1 MIHLNQKTGEKDKI
15 LELINS
21 SISKSDYELECLFYD
36 NVINNNSPK
45 INNDNFMSLL
55 KRYKNN
61 PNYISNTTERLT
73 IQLPRDNDKFNNI
86 RILIK
91 GSGAIKN
98 YCNNEN
104 LSLIR
109 NSIDFEYKT
118 SPKGLN
124 RVAIPNYN
132 LKFNLKEEHNFN
144 NDEARINELLREIND
159 IPKTYRY
166 KKIFSFKKKTNDF
179 QIDISIVKNSTLLDN
194 HFLTVKEIIEQ
205 NKQRDVEKPKDSK
218 MTFINWWNSVKD
230 KPTELVKLKNSMN
243 YFKTIKESNVFHEL
257 PHYEVEVEYI
267 KNKHHTNPTFKNM
280 TERKDYVQTE
290 FVNFFKEIGTILQ
303 CLQNSF
309 YILSNDEL
317 LTVKH
322 QFLKVVENSID
333 EKMLEHNFKAQQKV
347 SKSKTK
353 PKSSLPKQKGG
364 YSVSGVSDAS
374 GDASGDDM
382 YSLNEDNDINFEE
395 KINDETIM
403 AGGTQIV
410 SGHHTIDDEDNSNI
424 TNYNDDMNSRDTSVM
439 NGGRKS
445 VSGSDGDD
453 NEGNDNE
460 GNVNNNDN
468 DDNKEDNSDEDMN
481 QIGGAKKLA
490 ELKYKII
497 SNLKYNIFFGPLIVD
512 LLHTNADHIPP
523 SAIPDP
529 RINTNIH
536 INYLVTDKTDGDRN
550 LLFFNE
556 QGKAYGIS
564 RETTSQIKYFGVIIP
579 ALANTIL
586 DGEYISRSYEN
597 KLLNHF
603 YIFDSYIYKG
613 ENVIIKPFLFSK
625 KGGTNGRYDTILNSI
640 KAFTESTNI
649 TQLNN
654 KLPFLLFKK
663 EYMLSDTP
671 ERYERAM
678 LKGKPSLMN
687 ENCKN
692 ILNKMNVKYGGLLDV
707 GHLFPYKTDGLVFHP
722 NNLAV
727 FQTTMDSYI
736 ENPFVSKGK
745 RWNNNYKWK
754 AQDHLT
760 IDFKIKI
767 IKDIETNKPVY
778 SYFGESKYIKVNLL
792 TSIYHT
798 PNARKDHNRLNF
810 YLINSGKKLSN
821 LPSEMKFLSTT
832 PFIGSY
838 DNEGI
843 ETNQMGEAYFKVD
856 GNDNIICSDGSIIT
870 DNVICECSYNLS
882 KDIDYRWVPIRI
894 RTDKDKPNAYLTA
907 NAAWMLINNPITK
920 HKLISND
927 SGIES
932 GGRGSGGRASDGR
945 DIKETSAL
953 IEKELKTKDYYSAL
967 DKTNLSAGPLNKFN
981 NFVKRYLINRA
992 LTGYTKPNVI
1002 DLAVGE
1008 FGDLDKYIKNDVNHV
1023 LGIDINEHNLNN
1035 SEKGAATRIMEQTLL
1050 HNNSQY
1056 SRFADKVILINGT
1069 GTKNIANGDC
1079 VFDNLNKYYLD
1090 VLYGRAKGNTTKLRK
1105 MEGVGLDGYDLI
1117 TCMYAI
1123 HYMMNDETSLDNFL
1137 RNVSE
1142 NLLDQGYF
1150 IGTCLDGMEILNKIG
1165 NRSEIKGEVNGK
1177 NVFYIKKLSD
1187 NDDDYKTI
1195 TVGNKIEVFFE
1206 TFATPFTEN
1215 LVSISYLEEK
1225 AKQHN
1230 LKLIEFRGFLDEPGN
1245 MLSKFATDGNKIAM
1259 ENAKKIKEEDALM
1272 TWAKF
1277 NSYFIFQKVRSDEE
1291 L

>member
-1 MIHLNQKTGEKDKI
+1 MIQLNQKNGEKDKI

-36 NVINNNSPK
+36 NVINNNNPK

-73 IQLPRDNDKFNNI
+73 IQLPRDNEKFNNI
-86 RILIK
+86 RILIN

-104 LSLIR
+104 ISLIR
-109 NSIDFEYKT
+109 NNINFEYKT

-132 LKFNLKEEHNFN
+132 FKLNLKEEHNFN
-144 NDEARINELLREIND
+144 NDESRINELLREIND

-218 MTFINWWNSVKD
+218 ITFINWWNSVKD
-230 KPTELVKLKNSMN
+230 KPTELVKIKNSMN
-243 YFKTIKESNVFHEL
+243 YVKTIKESNVFHEL

-267 KNKHHTNPTFKNM
+267 KNKHNTNPTFKNIV
-280 TERKDYVQTE
+280 ERKDYVQTE
-290 FVNFFKEIGTILQ
+290 FVNFFKEIGTVLQ
-303 CLQNSF
+303 CLHNSF

-317 LTVKH
+317 LNVKH

-333 EKMLEHNFKAQQKV
+333 EKMLEHNFKAQQKMN
-347 SKSKTK
+347 KTKTNSKTK
-353 PKSSLPKQKGG
+353 TKTETKSSLPKQKGG
-364 YSVSGVSDAS
+364 NDGSGS
-374 GDASGDDM
+374 DM

-424 TNYNDDMNSRDTSVM
+424 INYNDDMNGGDKGDSVM
-439 NGGRKS
+439 NGVCKRGG
-445 VSGSDGDD
+445 GSNVYDNEDD
-453 NEGNDNE
+453 DNNEGN
-460 GNVNNNDN
+460 GY
-468 DDNKEDNSDEDMN
+468 EDMN

-497 SNLKYNIFFGPLIVD
+497 SNLKYNIFFGPLIID

-579 ALANTIL
+579 SLANTIL

-597 KLLNHF
+597 KLVNHF

-613 ENVIIKPFLFSK
+613 ENVIIKPFLFNK

-649 TQLNN
+649 TQLNS

-692 ILNKMNVKYGGLLDV
+692 ILNKMNVRYGGLLDV

-736 ENPFVSKGK
+736 VNPFVSKGK

-767 IKDIETNKPVY
+767 IKDMETNKPDY
-778 SYFGESKYIKVNLL
+778 SYFGESKYVKVNLL
-792 TSIYHT
+792 TAIYHT
-798 PNARKDHNRLNF
+798 PNTRKDHNRLNF
-810 YLINSGKKLSN
+810 YLINSGRKFSN

-838 DNEGI
+838 NNEGI
-843 ETNQMGEAYFKVD
+843 ETNQMGEAYFKIDV
-856 GNDNIICSDGSIIT
+856 NDNIICSDGSIIT
-870 DNVICECSYNLS
+870 DNVICECSYNLN
-882 KDIDYRWVPIRI
+882 KDIDNRWMPIRI

-920 HKLISND
+920 HKLINND
-927 SGIES
+927 SSIVHGNDS
-932 GGRGSGGRASDGR
+932 S
-945 DIKETSAL
+945 DIKEKSAF

-967 DKTNLSAGPLNKFN
+967 DKTNLSTGPLNKFN

-992 LTGYTKPNVI
+992 LSGYTKPNVI

-1008 FGDLDKYIKNDVNHV
+1008 FGDLDKYIKNDVNHL

-1056 SRFADKVILINGT
+1056 TRFADKVILINGT

-1090 VLYGRAKGNTTKLRK
+1090 VLYGRAKGNTTKLSK

-1142 NLLDQGYF
+1142 NLLDQCYF
-1150 IGTCLDGMEILNKIG
+1150 IGTFLDGMEILNKIG
-1165 NRSEIKGEVNGK
+1165 NRRQIKGEVNGK
-1177 NVFYIKKLSD
+1177 NVFYIKKISD
-1187 NDDDYKTI
+1187 DDDDYKTI

-1225 AKQHN
+1225 AKKHN

-1245 MLSKFATDGNKIAM
+1245 MLSKFATDGNKIAT
-1259 ENAKKIKEEDALM
+1259 ENAKQIKEEEALM

-1277 NSYFIFQKVRSDEE
+1277 NSYFIFQKVKSDQE